1 MESSENIQCPKDL
14 NRYILE
20 YPFENTF
27 PESDCEI
34 CKFYGDCYHC
44 FATAIAKRNQQV
56 KISTLKDLKEKF
68 DLLPDQTMSIQ
79 EIQTIIDKF
88 IEKLKTKN

>member
-20 YPFENTF
+20 HPFENTF
-27 PESDCEI
+27 PESDCEMR
-34 CKFYGDCYHC
+34 KFYGDCYHC

-56 KISTLKDLKEKF
+56 KISTLEDLKEKF

-79 EIQTIIDKF
+79 EIQSIIDKS
-88 IEKLKTKN
+88 IEKLKAKD